1 MLVYRPLVKYYIYL
15 ECKMLYFVKEK
26 EKYIKTNTTKIFLL
40 YINNVSEAFA
50 IERLQFS
57 ILIKVQSFSDK
68 HH

>member
-1 MLVYRPLVKYYIYL
+1 
-15 ECKMLYFVKEK
+15 MLYFVKEK

-57 ILIKVQSFSDK
+57 ILIKVQTFSDK